1 MWRCGRGRQA
11 VSSEERAGGI
21 SARRREVKMSAKIAT
36 CREVLV
42 HRMEARAA
50 QAGAPRVLPL
60 RLRVVVEDE
69 DERAER
75 CGRMESAVSSLG
87 WGGRRVNVSSEA
99 IM

>member
-1 MWRCGRGRQA
+1 VWRCGKGRQA

-21 SARRREVKMSAKIAT
+21 SARRREVKMSAKMAV

-42 HRMEARAA
+42 RRMEARAA

-60 RLRVVVEDE
+60 RLRVVVVFE

>member
-1 MWRCGRGRQA
+1 MWRCGKGRQA

-21 SARRREVKMSAKIAT
+21 SARRREVKMSAKMAV

-42 HRMEARAA
+42 RRMEARAA

-60 RLRVVVEDE
+60 RLRIVVVFE